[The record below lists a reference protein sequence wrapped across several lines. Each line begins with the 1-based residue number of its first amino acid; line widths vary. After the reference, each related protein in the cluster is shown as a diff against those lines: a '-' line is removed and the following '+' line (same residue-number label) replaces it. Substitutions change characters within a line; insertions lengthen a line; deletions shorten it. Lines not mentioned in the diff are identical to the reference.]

1 MTKPRRILVAIVGTI
16 QSLIGLLAAVFVYI
30 LYIDFFGLRAW
41 LNVTEEFLPLYM
53 LVLIVFGF
61 FSILSG
67 LFLLTERELP

>member
-1 MTKPRRILVAIVGTI
+1 VTKPRRILVAIVGTI

-30 LYIDFFGLRAW
+30 FYIDFFGLRAW